1 MAPTLEDKRI
11 NSLIKRHLLDWE
23 LLLDAERILGVHP
36 AADASPKALKAILA
50 KMSIPAKW
58 MLYGTRPQQRAA
70 IGTVRLHYAQKS
82 LQLLEEVL
90 PDGNTAKAEI
100 GQIRIN
106 LSGSISIATAEITK
120 AAVDT
125 TKEKNHKQTR
135 SFLRTVAHNIGR
147 GPNLFSMDYEE
158 AVKNAGRTTLTT
170 TATALAMEINRLI
183 QEQGAEKITLPP
195 LTELSRALGGVR
207 LEQVKEALLE
217 LGGFSRP
224 LVYKDAE
231 SKLIVLTTALL
242 YDVKFFYSNEKD
254 QEGQSLDKLKG
265 YGSAAYIKNQRPLYI
280 TVEPHKMLLDSLYSK
295 GGEKKPKPTLGSILI
310 SNEAIL
316 LTQGLSDMAAK
327 LFTYTASGY
336 PMQSINKAKLY
347 KYLNL
352 QDQVKA
358 QGEQRILQR
367 MGTALEELKE
377 KEHLASWSLDG
388 DIFRFTYTSK
398 FVKHQHSKRM
408 EKQEQDQAQEAED
421 TQEPGEIR
429 GK

>member
-11 NSLIKRHLLDWE
+11 NNLIKKHLLEWE
-23 LLLDAERILGVHP
+23 LLLDTEKILGVHP
-36 AADASPKALKAILA
+36 AADASPKELKAILA
-50 KMSIPAKW
+50 KLTIPAKW
-58 MLYGTRPQQRAA
+58 MLYGTRLQQRAA
-70 IGTVRLHYAQKS
+70 IGTVRLHYAQRS
-82 LQLLEEVL
+82 LQLLEGLL
-90 PDGNTAKAEI
+90 PDGNTARAEI
-100 GQIRIN
+100 RQILIN

-158 AVKNAGRTTLTT
+158 AIKNAGRTTLTT

-242 YDVKFFYSNEKD
+242 YDVKFFYNEEEKNK
-254 QEGQSLDKLKG
+254 EGQSLHKLKG
-265 YGSAAYIKNQRPLYI
+265 YGGAVYLKNQKPLYI
-280 TVEPHKMLLDSLYSK
+280 TVEPHRMLLDSLYSK

-352 QDQVKA
+352 QEQVKA

-367 MGTALEELKE
+367 MATALDELQE
-377 KEHLASWSLDG
+377 KEHLASWSLEE

-398 FVKHQHSKRM
+398 FVKHQSSKRK
-408 EKQEQDQAQEAED
+408 EKQEQEQDQEAEN
-421 TQEPGEIR
+421 TKEPGR
-429 GK
+429 D